1 MRRPVGAAAG
11 ARRRCGPVNGPR
23 RSRAASAGQRAAN
36 DGTGLRDLYFAAGIR
51 ALTKAGRSGG
61 STGGSPERDSTSA
74 SAPASPDS
82 SGPEVAAPHATVAGA
97 APVLSDEYDEPIADS
112 DGADVGA
119 ALKASPPVSAP
130 GTSTSEHGH
139 ASDGSTAPGVDAPS
153 AELSP
158 ADMHGDPI
166 ADSEGV
172 PPLGAAHRPP
182 PAGAA
187 APSSYV
193 DEGERDHRDISGA
206 APTGELPPP
215 QTDDEAIAGTE
226 GAGLRDAL
234 QGHSAA
240 ASEQPDTKEEGQ

>member
-1 MRRPVGAAAG
+1 MLQAAFLWTVFLQ
-11 ARRRCGPVNGPR
+11 RKKLT
-23 RSRAASAGQRAAN
+23 SDLLAASAGQRAAN

-82 SGPEVAAPHATVAGA
+82 SGPEVAAPHTTVAGA

-119 ALKASPPVSAP
+119 ALNASPPVSAS
-130 GTSTSEHGH
+130 GTSTSERGH
-139 ASDGSTAPGVDAPS
+139 ASDGSTAPGVDPPS

-158 ADMHGDPI
+158 ADVHGDPI
-166 ADSEGV
+166 ADSEGA

-182 PAGAA
+182 SAA
-187 APSSYV
+187 VLAPSSSA
-193 DEGERDHRDISGA
+193 DGGLHDHRDASGA
-206 APTGELPPP
+206 APTGELRSP
-215 QTDDEAIAGTE
+215 QTDDEPIAGSE
-226 GAGLRDAL
+226 GAALRDAL
-234 QGHSAA
+234 QDRSAA
-240 ASEQPDTKEEGQ
+240 PGERSDSEGEEQ